1 MDLVT
6 ILVVV
11 LIIVAIFALI
21 RR

>member
-1 MDLVT
+1 MDLLT